1 MGVCS
6 IAAGRTERLLQAIP
20 QDRFANTPTLQALAA
35 TTGRNS
41 VAGRRLII
49 RIAELNLDA
58 RPVVTHGKQ
67 HSAVAWSYPCPNRF
81 RLGSEV
87 NGNRGVV
94 FETAVAIAG
103 KRVKKIAAAVTTW
116 FGWHALARWFERTG
130 STSQP
135 AALAAM
141 SEAVLSVNFIR
152 AIAITPL
159 VRDALLERNGHL
171 PIVVPTASGA
181 FLGFLRLIYIVDRF
195 HLAADLSTFLPDNR
209 LSLGE
214 LSAAQDIRDLASAH
228 DVPADLLARRFML
241 AMEAANYDS
250 VADRRLRRS
259 GVATFKANAP
269 IASVLDQV
277 LSSFSATVSLCV
289 AGHLGPDET
298 AKLLEH
304 EGAVYDAT
312 SDQRDH
318 GLPSTPGSGTWANR

>member
-6 IAAGRTERLLQAIP
+6 IAAGRTEQLLRAIP
-20 QDRFANTPTLQALAA
+20 QDRLANKPTIEALAA
-35 TTGRNS
+35 PIGRNS

-58 RPVVTHGKQ
+58 RPIVTHGRQ

-116 FGWHALARWFERTG
+116 FGWHAVARWFERTG

-141 SEAVLSVNFIR
+141 SEAVLSANFIR

-159 VRDALLERNGHL
+159 VRVALLERNGYL
-171 PIVVPTASGA
+171 PIVVPTTSGA
-181 FLGFLRLIYIVDRF
+181 FLGFLRFIHIIDRF

-228 DVPADLLARRFML
+228 DVPADLLARRVML
-241 AMEAANYDS
+241 AMEAANYAS

-259 GVATFKANAP
+259 GVTAFKADAST
-269 IASVLDQV
+269 ASVLDGV

-289 AGHLGPDET
+289 AGHLGPDEA

-304 EGAVYDAT
+304 EGTIYGTT
-312 SDQRDH
+312 SDHRDRV
-318 GLPSTPGSGTWANR
+318 LPAKPGSDTWVTR